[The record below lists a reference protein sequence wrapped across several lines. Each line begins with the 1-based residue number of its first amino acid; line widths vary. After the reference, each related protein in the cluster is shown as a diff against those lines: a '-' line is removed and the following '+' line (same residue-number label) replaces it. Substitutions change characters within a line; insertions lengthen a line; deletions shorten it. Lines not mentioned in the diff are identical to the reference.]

1 MDLQNRMMKEKIFLS
16 PAIVFIVFGAMA
28 RLIPHPPNFAPIA
41 ALALFGGAHLHSR
54 IGLAVPLAA
63 MFVSDLILLSV
74 MAVTAFSPITPFVYG
89 SFLGIGL
96 IGIALRRRDN
106 WNRPAWIAAATLASS
121 LLFFIGSNFGV
132 WAAGSLYPRTLSGL
146 VACYVA
152 AIPFFR
158 NTLLGDAFWVTA
170 MFGTYALL
178 RRWAQQRR
186 YPWASADRPAGRT
199 RK

>member
-1 MDLQNRMMKEKIFLS
+1 MKEKVFLN
-16 PAIVFIVFGAMA
+16 PAIVFVVFGAMA

-74 MAVTAFSPITPFVYG
+74 MDVTAFSPITPFVYG

-121 LLFFIGSNFGV
+121 LLFFIVSNFGV
-132 WAAGSLYPRTLSGL
+132 WAAGYYPPTLAGL
-146 VACYVA
+146 VACYIAGLPFLGVA
-152 AIPFFR
+152 
-158 NTLLGDAFWVTA
+158 LLGDSFYSVLL
-170 MFGTYALL
+170 FGGFERIGQYM
-178 RRWAQQRR
+178 
-186 YPWASADRPAGRT
+186 PAKWRFA
-199 RK
+199 